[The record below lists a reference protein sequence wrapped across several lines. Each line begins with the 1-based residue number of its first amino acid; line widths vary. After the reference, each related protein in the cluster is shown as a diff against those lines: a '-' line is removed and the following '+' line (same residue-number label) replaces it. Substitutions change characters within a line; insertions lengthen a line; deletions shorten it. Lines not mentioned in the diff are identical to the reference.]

1 MAYATDSNTVYLN
14 LENFVTANDGSHFY
28 TKQTSFDPTNSHTS
42 VIKFDNK
49 QDMVNFIHEQN
60 WRFHTC
66 LQQLYNA
73 YQKIMSDQI
82 IPLRLAHNSAV
93 TAFTTAKAD
102 TTWQTATSIDGT
114 DLSDATTHPTGN
126 TDERVKLQTAYLE
139 KLKANVKGTM
149 GTWNFPYQNGG
160 DDNSIAWCYAPR
172 GHYAW
177 WNDCA
182 NDENC
187 LANSYLKYDSLY
199 DGCVVGAR
207 YRMKLP
213 EYQLPSNNWNNGVF
227 TAQALSMTN
236 YENLW
241 KTYYNTIIN
250 LANNVRSGSTVTAK
264 YAIEQCKTMTIPK
277 KYYNI
282 IDGTSGPQTPTS
294 AIVMNNITYTDSW
307 GRFTPE
313 SGDANQFF
321 KLIKNIGKD
330 MADWKYNRVPN
341 MFNDL
346 ITQANAALE
355 TLKQKDS
362 TGEFRKWVTDSGFKI
377 HQQPYGATLVYDDT
391 IQGAGGANIDVL
403 EWEDTSNKYYL
414 AYNPHPTNITFW
426 NPFNRDIYCSKSD
439 ITSGRVKINK
449 GDY

>member
-1 MAYATDSNTVYLN
+1 MVNQVMPL
-14 LENFVTANDGSHFY
+14 
-28 TKQTSFDPTNSHTS
+28 QTS
-42 VIKFDNK
+42 
-49 QDMVNFIHEQN
+49 
-60 WRFHTC
+60 
-66 LQQLYNA
+66 
-73 YQKIMSDQI
+73 
-82 IPLRLAHNSAV
+82 HNSAV
-93 TAFTTAKAD
+93 TAFKNAKAD
-102 TTWQTATSIDGT
+102 TGYLTANTIDGT
-114 DLSDATTHPTGN
+114 DVSSSATNPN
-126 TDERVKLQTAYLE
+126 TNAAYTDDDKKALQTAYLE
-139 KLKANVKGTM
+139 KLKENVKGTM
-149 GTWNFPYQNGG
+149 GTWNFPYS
-160 DDNSIAWCYAPR
+160 DISWCFAPR
-172 GHYAW
+172 CHYAW
-177 WNDCA
+177 WNDNA
-182 NDENC
+182 NYENC

-241 KTYYNTIIN
+241 KAYYNTIIN
-250 LANNVRSGSTVTAK
+250 LASNLRSGSTVTSK
-264 YAIEQCKTMTIPK
+264 YAIEQCKTMVVPK
-277 KYYNI
+277 RYYNI
-282 IDGTSGPQTPTS
+282 IDGSSGPQTPTS

-355 TLKQKDS
+355 YLKQKDS
-362 TGEFRKWVTDSGFKI
+362 TGEFKKWVTDSGFKI

-391 IQGAGGANIDVL
+391 IQCSGGIHDDVIQ
-403 EWEDTSNKYYL
+403 WETPSYKYYL
-414 AYNPHPTNITFW
+414 AYQPHPSNITFW

>member
-1 MAYATDSNTVYLN
+1 MAYAKESTDTYLN
-14 LENFVTANDGSHFY
+14 LENFVTATDGSHFY
-28 TKQTSFDPTNSHTS
+28 TRQTSFDPTNSFTKI
-42 VIKFDNK
+42 IKFDNK

-73 YQKIMSDQI
+73 YQKIMVNQVM
-82 IPLRLAHNSAV
+82 PLQTAHNNAV
-93 TAFTTAKAD
+93 TAFKNAKSD
-102 TTWQTATSIDGT
+102 TTYLTTTGTIDGT
-114 DLSDATTHPTGN
+114 DVSDTTAYPTSGD
-126 TDERVKLQTAYLE
+126 TSARQALQTAYLE

-149 GTWNFPYQNGG
+149 GTWNFPYS
-160 DDNSIAWCYAPR
+160 DISWCFAPR
-172 GHYAW
+172 GHYGW
-177 WNDCA
+177 WNDNA
-182 NDENC
+182 QYENC
-187 LANSYLKYDSLY
+187 LANSMLKYDSLY

-207 YRMKLP
+207 YRIKLP

-250 LANNVRSGSTVTAK
+250 LAANLRSGSTVTAK
-264 YAIEQCKTMTIPK
+264 YAIDQCKSMVIPK
-277 KYYNI
+277 RYYNI

-307 GRFTPE
+307 GRFNPE

-341 MFNDL
+341 MFGDL
-346 ITQANAALE
+346 IKQANSDLE
-355 TLKQKDS
+355 YIKQKDS

-377 HQQPYGATLVYDDT
+377 HQVPYGATLVYDDT
-391 IQGAGGANIDVL
+391 IQCAGGIHDDVVQ
-403 EWEDTSNKYYL
+403 WETDGYKYRL

-439 ITSGRVKINK
+439 IKSGRVKVNI